1 MKLPNREKS
10 YIPQPKLTNYL
21 LSETHAV
28 GKSKAVFLRAIGF
41 SGNNVSDLEG
51 QLLEIARTED
61 VIEVKET
68 PYGTKYIVDG
78 NLLAPISRIAR
89 IRTVWIIEAGDDRP
103 RFVTAHPT

>member
-1 MKLPNREKS
+1 MKLPNCEKS

-61 VIEVKET
+61 VVEVKET
-68 PYGTKYIVDG
+68 PYGTNTLWTVICWHQFRG
-78 NLLAPISRIAR
+78 PREFGQSGLLKQ
-89 IRTVWIIEAGDDRP
+89 V
-103 RFVTAHPT
+103 